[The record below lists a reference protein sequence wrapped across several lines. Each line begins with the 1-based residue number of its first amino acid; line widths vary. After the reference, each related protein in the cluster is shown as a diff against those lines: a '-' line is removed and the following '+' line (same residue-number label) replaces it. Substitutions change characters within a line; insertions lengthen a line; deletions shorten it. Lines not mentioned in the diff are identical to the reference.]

1 MTHSQIQRWITL
13 HRSTF
18 GKALIAACGPQM
30 GVLPLYCEPGRKRK
44 DKIVIASEQT
54 IRYRDEGTTSFG
66 RPALKHFRIDAVAYV
81 RPGRWGNNAAPSRP
95 LAFTVALEFK
105 TSESDLLRDNK
116 ILLYLGWTDY
126 FFLVV
131 PTELEKAGRRK
142 VRELNDARIGLII
155 VGLDNCR
162 VDIAP
167 LRQQILPQNKC
178 ALAMEVIL
186 SDDDDCFVDTIL
198 DWDGIPESGLV
209 SVDAYFDACC
219 AIHPEFAGEEE
230 TYLRHK
236 LK

>member
-18 GKALIAACGPQM
+18 DKALIAACGPQM
-30 GVLPLYCEPGRKRK
+30 GVLPQYCEPGRKRK

-66 RPALKHFRIDAVAYV
+66 HPALKHFRIDAVAYI

-116 ILLYLGWTDY
+116 ILLYLGWTDF

-186 SDDDDCFVDTIL
+186 SDDDDCLVDTIL
-198 DWDGIPESGLV
+198 DWDGIPESGLI